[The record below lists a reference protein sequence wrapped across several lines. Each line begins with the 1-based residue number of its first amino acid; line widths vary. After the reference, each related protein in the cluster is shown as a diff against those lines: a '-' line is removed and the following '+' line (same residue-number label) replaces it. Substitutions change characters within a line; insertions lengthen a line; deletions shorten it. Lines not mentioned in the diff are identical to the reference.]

1 MAAKKLSIV
10 LKQLRESRGLTIMKL
25 AELTGLANGT
35 IGDIETGKSN
45 GSKKSLSKIAEALKL
60 TIEERGVLDS
70 AFLGRDVIGSEDP
83 RVNQLNKKERM
94 QFEDLMKE
102 NALFFNDENISEED
116 KEKLFDALQE
126 AFFTVKVLNKRKK

>member
-1 MAAKKLSIV
+1 MTTKKLSIV

-60 TIEERGVLDS
+60 TIEERGILDS

>member
-1 MAAKKLSIV
+1 MVTKKLSIV

-35 IGDIETGKSN
+35 IGDMETGKSN

-60 TIEERGVLDS
+60 TVEERGILDS

-116 KEKLFDALQE
+116 KEKLFDALQD

>member
-1 MAAKKLSIV
+1 MVTKKLSIV

-35 IGDIETGKSN
+35 IGDMETGKSN

-60 TIEERGVLDS
+60 TIEERGILDS

-116 KEKLFDALQE
+116 KEKLFDALQD